1 MEKKL
6 LSKIREYTFF
16 PSIQGTCMKSD
27 HMLDLSFKD
36 QMINTLSFADHAVS
50 ITNVN
55 SVVVTKE
62 AIDNI

>member
-1 MEKKL
+1 MEKK

-16 PSIQGTCMKSD
+16 PSIQGPCMKSD
-27 HMLDLSFKD
+27 HVLDLSFKD
-36 QMINTLSFADHAVS
+36 PDDKYIKLCRPRCFSQMSS
-50 ITNVN
+50 